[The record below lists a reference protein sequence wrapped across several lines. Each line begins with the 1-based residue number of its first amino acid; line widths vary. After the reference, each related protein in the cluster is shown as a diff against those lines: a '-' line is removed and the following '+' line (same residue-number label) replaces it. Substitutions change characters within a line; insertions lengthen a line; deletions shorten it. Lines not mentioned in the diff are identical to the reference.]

1 MVYSHRDAFE
11 YSRVCVQRLKSELI
25 TAQRSVVKLQ
35 QQLLDAQ
42 EKLLETQTVQLEE
55 MSNVVNTAVDKG
67 VLSYS

>member
-1 MVYSHRDAFE
+1 MTRL
-11 YSRVCVQRLKSELI
+11 SRQERLKSELI